1 MIDRKTT
8 LVVAVG
14 FAGVIVALYVSIS
27 TIFIVLLLGLLFVPP
42 VLALASTLIEGA
54 SIISKELMQES
65 EKAAMIIST

>member
-1 MIDRKTT
+1 MINRKTK

-14 FAGVIVALYVSIS
+14 FAGAIVALYVSIP
-27 TIFIVLLLGLLFVPP
+27 TTFIVLLLGLLFIPP

>member
-1 MIDRKTT
+1 MINRKTK

-14 FAGVIVALYVSIS
+14 FAGAIVALYVSIP
-27 TIFIVLLLGLLFVPP
+27 TTFIVLLLGLLFIPP

-54 SIISKELMQES
+54 YIISKELMQES